1 MEQNIAISIHVP
13 KLLEW
18 LISRRHCKN
27 EWQPEAVKIRAK
39 INAAIQDMPANETIA
54 SLLSGTYINYFHCL
68 KIIEILETTEADSK
82 NIFGSY
88 TSKRMKDWK
97 EIVSLY
103 KKNNVYLA
111 EAAELTINIVKYE
124 LPNLKKLISKQQQ
137 LQNDAKKKE
146 TEALKAANTAR
157 NELNSFLKELGL
169 DKGEGSYKKRLV
181 ANALQLHATHEKV
194 ASETKLVLSALEHYI
209 NFTAL
214 SLPQHTVNLNLIK
227 YIAEKGNTTV
237 YELIHGEVPTQII
250 TPPPVFTEDEPE
262 ETNED
267 TIDWGFDEVNASLE
281 AQPSTIDDAIDL
293 GFEDGTTD
301 NIQEEKLHN
310 KVASGDKALTVFENS
325 QTRTNFIN
333 QLLELNSFLKMRLF
347 DARKEGPNDDLVES
361 VAGLEDM
368 SKSIVSVTGLLLSK
382 TSQHFYNILFLP
394 NYLDNLVAKINEKAD
409 AIERWTAVAALSKER
424 QAEAAVE
431 AVELSKKAQV
441 IVRKGRELQEEI
453 RKDIAERYNG
463 RTVTLMGGPTFDRH

>member
-1 MEQNIAISIHVP
+1 MEQHIAISIHVP

-39 INAAIQDMPANETIA
+39 INVAIQDMPANETIA

-103 KKNNVYLA
+103 KRNNVYLA
-111 EAAELTINIVKYE
+111 EAAELLINIVKYE

-146 TEALKAANTAR
+146 TEALKSANTAR
-157 NELNSFLKELGL
+157 NDLNSFLKELGL
-169 DKGEGSYKKRLV
+169 DTGEGSYKKRLV

-194 ASETKLVLSALEHYI
+194 ASETKLILPGLEHYI

-214 SLPQHTVNLNLIK
+214 SLPHHTVNLNLIK

-237 YELIHGEVPTQII
+237 YEFIHGEVPTQII
-250 TPPPVFTEDEPE
+250 TPPPVFSEDEPE

-281 AQPSTIDDAIDL
+281 AQPSTTIDDNIDL
-293 GFEDGTTD
+293 GFEEENND
-301 NIQEEKLHN
+301 NIQIELVDPGEASGKESEEVKEEKLSD
-310 KVASGDKALTVFENS
+310 KVARGDKALTIFENS

-368 SKSIVSVTGLLLSK
+368 QKSIESVTSLLLSK

-394 NYLDNLVAKINEKAD
+394 K
-409 AIERWTAVAALSKER
+409 
-424 QAEAAVE
+424 
-431 AVELSKKAQV
+431 
-441 IVRKGRELQEEI
+441 
-453 RKDIAERYNG
+453 
-463 RTVTLMGGPTFDRH
+463 

>member
-1 MEQNIAISIHVP
+1 MEQHIAISIHVP

-68 KIIEILETTEADSK
+68 KIIEILEKTEADSK

-111 EAAELTINIVKYE
+111 EAAELLINIVKYE
-124 LPNLKKLISKQQQ
+124 LPNMKKLISKQQQ

-146 TEALKAANTAR
+146 TESLKSANTAR
-157 NELNSFLKELGL
+157 NDLNSLLKELGL
-169 DKGEGSYKKRLV
+169 DTGEGSYKKRLV

-194 ASETKLVLSALEHYI
+194 ANETKLILPALEHYI

-214 SLPQHTVNLNLIK
+214 SLPHHTVNLNLIE

-237 YELIHGEVPTQII
+237 YEFLHGEVPTKII
-250 TPPPVFTEDEPE
+250 TPPPIFTEDEPE

-267 TIDWGFDEVNASLE
+267 TIDWGFDEVNATLE
-281 AQPSTIDDAIDL
+281 AQPTTSNDDGIDL
-293 GFEDGTTD
+293 GFEEGNNTD
-301 NIQEEKLHN
+301 NPQIELVDSGEADKKDLEALKEEKVAD
-310 KVASGDKALTVFENS
+310 KVASGDKALTIFENS

-361 VAGLEDM
+361 VSGLEDM
-368 SKSIVSVTGLLLSK
+368 LKSIESVTSLLLSK

-394 NYLDNLVAKINEKAD
+394 SYLDKLVAKINEKAD
-409 AIERWTAVAALSKER
+409 AIERWTAVAALSKED
-424 QAEAAVE
+424 
-431 AVELSKKAQV
+431 
-441 IVRKGRELQEEI
+441 RKS
-453 RKDIAERYNG
+453 
-463 RTVTLMGGPTFDRH
+463 VV